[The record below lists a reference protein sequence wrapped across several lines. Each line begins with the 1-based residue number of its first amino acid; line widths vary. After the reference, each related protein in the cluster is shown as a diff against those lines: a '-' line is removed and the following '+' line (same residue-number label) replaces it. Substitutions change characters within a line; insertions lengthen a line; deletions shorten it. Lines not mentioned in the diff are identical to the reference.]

1 MPDERLPQRTLKTT
15 FWVGAFFMLIF
26 GLRGEMPVVFG
37 LAIGTSIGLLSLW
50 SLIFA
55 VPRLFVPGSAAP
67 KFLLGMVAFL
77 KLPLYAAIL
86 SFAMTSRFVN
96 PFAVFVGAA
105 LVPVVLVLKV
115 VGYQWLLKPDAPTGD
130 KACRSETSASS

>member
-1 MPDERLPQRTLKTT
+1 MPDERLPQRTLRTT
-15 FWVGAFFMLIF
+15 SWVGAFFMLIF
-26 GLRGEMPVVFG
+26 ALRGEMPVTFG
-37 LAIGTSIGLLSLW
+37 LAIGTAIGLLSLW

-67 KFLLGMVAFL
+67 RLLLGMVALL
-77 KLPLYAAIL
+77 KLPLYAIIL
-86 SFAMTSRFVN
+86 SFAMSSPSIN

-115 VGYQWLLKPDAPTGD
+115 VGNQLALKPNTPAGD
-130 KACRSETSASS
+130 KTCRSETITSG